1 MSIQKYDKWDL
12 RFLDLAK
19 FVSSWSKDPSTQ
31 VGAVIVD
38 PYKRIVSLGYNGFP
52 MGISD
57 DDNRLSDRDTKY
69 KMIVHG
75 EMNAILFANTS
86 LKECTL
92 YTFPFMPC
100 PRCASMIIQTGIKR
114 VVSYKNIS
122 DRWEDEFKV
131 SRNLFIESNIEYVE
145 YNDVH

>member
-86 LKECTL
+86 LKECSL

>member
-131 SRNLFIESNIEYVE
+131 SRNLFIESNIEYIE